1 MTLEEG
7 EIVFCTVDRI
17 IGTNVFVKLMDG
29 NRDVEGCIV
38 MSEIAPGRIRNI
50 RDYVVPKKQI
60 VCKILRISG
69 DRIDL
74 SLRRVTL
81 KEQKE
86 VKERFN
92 QEKSY
97 ESILKSV
104 LGDKAGKIIELISK
118 KGKIYDFL
126 NEAKENSEELEI
138 IVGKEDAKKI
148 LEIIN
153 SQQKKKKVVLKRE
166 FSLTTND
173 SNGIEK
179 IKKLLGSIGLAKI
192 SYISAGNYVLK
203 IESDDLKRADN
214 ELRDILVELEKDAKK
229 MGAEFSI
236 IKK

>member
-17 IGTNVFVKLMDG
+17 IGTNVFVKLLEN
-29 NRDVEGCIV
+29 NREVEGCIV

-86 VKERFN
+86 VKERYN

-104 LGDKAGKIIELISK
+104 LGENAEKIKGIISK
-118 KGKIYDFL
+118 NGKVYDFL
-126 NEAKENSEELEI
+126 NEAKENPKELEELTS
-138 IVGKEDAKKI
+138 KDDAKKI
-148 LEIIN
+148 LDIIN
-153 SQQKKKKVVLKRE
+153 AQQKKKKIVLKRE
-166 FSLTTND
+166 ISLTATD
-173 SNGIEK
+173 TLGIET
-179 IKKLLGSIGLAKI
+179 IKKLLTNIKEAKI

-203 IESDDLKRADN
+203 IESDDLKKADN

-229 MGAEFSI
+229 VGAEFSI

>member
-7 EIVFCTVDRI
+7 DIVFCTVDRI
-17 IGTNVFVKLMDG
+17 IGTNIFVKLTE
-29 NRDVEGCIV
+29 NNKEIEGCIV

-50 RDYVVPKKQI
+50 RDYVVPKKKI

-86 VKERFN
+86 VKERYN

-104 LGDKAGKIIELISK
+104 LGEKAVKIIEVLSK
-118 KGKIYDFL
+118 SGKIYDFL
-126 NEAKENSEELEI
+126 NEAKENPKELENL
-138 IVGKEDAKKI
+138 VGKEDSKKI
-148 LEIIN
+148 LDIIKT
-153 SQQKKKKVVLKRE
+153 QQKKKKIVLKRE
-166 FSLTTND
+166 ISLIATD
-173 SNGIEK
+173 SHGIET
-179 IKKLLGSIGLAKI
+179 IKKLLGTISNAKV

-203 IESDDLKRADN
+203 IESDDLKKADN
-214 ELRDILVELEKDAKK
+214 DLRDILVELEKEAKK
-229 MGAEFSI
+229 VGAEFSI